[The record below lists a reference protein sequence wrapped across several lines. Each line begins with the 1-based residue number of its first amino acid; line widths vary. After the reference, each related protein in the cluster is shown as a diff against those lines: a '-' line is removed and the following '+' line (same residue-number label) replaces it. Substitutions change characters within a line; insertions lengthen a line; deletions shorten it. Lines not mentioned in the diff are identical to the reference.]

1 MHIIL
6 KSKHLQLPPPDL
18 EGLKS
23 TFVLLHSEVFNVVTK
38 RKMLIFNAYLIL
50 IQEQL
55 LLDSFL
61 AHTID
66 RC

>member
-6 KSKHLQLPPPDL
+6 KSKHLQLPPPPDL

-23 TFVLLHSEVFNVVTK
+23 TFVFLYSEVFYVVTK

-50 IQEQL
+50 IQK
-55 LLDSFL
+55 
-61 AHTID
+61 
-66 RC
+66 

>member
-6 KSKHLQLPPPDL
+6 KSKYLQLPPPDL

-23 TFVLLHSEVFNVVTK
+23 TFVFLYSEVFYVVTK

-50 IQEQL
+50 IQE
-55 LLDSFL
+55 
-61 AHTID
+61 
-66 RC
+66 